1 MSCLAEQAKIL
12 FAEAEE
18 NNLDWGAKNPRFR
31 RWDTCSLCEQKY
43 HGVVACALSWA
54 CWKTYLGRPET
65 DQLRG
70 MAMDLLGGGLFHADR
85 HEDALAVRE
94 ANLAMLLRTGAPEE
108 QVLAVQG
115 NLGNSYHTHGQSEKG
130 LRMLR
135 EVYLRYLKLDGEI
148 PRTLMAA
155 SNYASTLNE
164 LERFEEAKPVMR
176 KTIPVAQCDV
186 GESNELTLK
195 MRSIYAQALYMDDG
209 ATLDDFR
216 EAVETLEDAT
226 RIARRVLGATNPITD
241 GIERQ
246 LRASRVALSDASTIT
261 DAFAAMAPPGKS

>member
-1 MSCLAEQAKIL
+1 MCKSLPAA
-12 FAEAEE
+12 
-18 NNLDWGAKNPRFR
+18 R
-31 RWDTCSLCEQKY
+31 R
-43 HGVVACALSWA
+43 
-54 CWKTYLGRPET
+54 
-65 DQLRG
+65 
-70 MAMDLLGGGLFHADR
+70 GL
-85 HEDALAVRE
+85 
-94 ANLAMLLRTGAPEE
+94 
-108 QVLAVQG
+108 
-115 NLGNSYHTHGQSEKG
+115 
-130 LRMLR
+130 
-135 EVYLRYLKLDGEI
+135 
-148 PRTLMAA
+148 
-155 SNYASTLNE
+155 
-164 LERFEEAKPVMR
+164 
-176 KTIPVAQCDV
+176 